1 MRSNPSEAEGPEAR
15 SNAAHQGGTSAKKRK
30 PALNS
35 SSLWHMSKG
44 VTSDEV
50 YEIVQDHHAK
60 KDAQLQAKMAKT
72 AERQRKRTKAV
83 CEANELG
90 SRVWNELI
98 DPDCERP
105 IEKLFANELRACL
118 TFRSFSIPEH
128 ARKPALKELL
138 GAELTR
144 HHEPELSS
152 EAPTQSSGAGES
164 SSAPLLLASE
174 QSRQNQPIL
183 DDDSES
189 DSDSSSD

>member
-50 YEIVQDHHAK
+50 YDIVQDHRAK

-98 DPDCERP
+98 SPNCERP
-105 IEKLFANELRACL
+105 IEKLLAPELRACP
-118 TFRSFSIPEH
+118 TFRLVTIPEH
-128 ARKPALKELL
+128 ARKPTLKELL
-138 GAELTR
+138 DAEPTR
-144 HHEPELSS
+144 CTEPALSR
-152 EAPTQSSGAGES
+152 EEPA
-164 SSAPLLLASE
+164 
-174 QSRQNQPIL
+174 
-183 DDDSES
+183 
-189 DSDSSSD
+189 